1 MTQPS
6 PITIQAKGNRSLEA
20 LLKRVNKDTELNTY
34 WKCANKIA
42 MDRMRIN
49 DHGRVHVSIVA
60 NIALRLHRLLQ
71 ESGHE
76 FSVAKDNEGYTVQ
89 DSEVVLFL
97 AAALHDV
104 GHIVHRQ
111 SHEEFSIALA
121 KPLLERLLDGLYTG
135 EKKYT
140 LIAEVLHTIIGHSKG
155 FRPLTTEASILRIAD
170 ALDMKKGRARIPFT
184 LGSINIHAVS
194 ALAINDVVLRKGD
207 AKKGEK
213 PVIVEIVMDN
223 PAGIF
228 QVDSL
233 LKEKMAGTGLEEAIG
248 VKAEIRPG
256 KAVSPLEFSF

>member
-1 MTQPS
+1 MAQPS
-6 PITIQAKGNRSLEA
+6 PITIPAKGNRTLEA
-20 LLKRVNKDTELNTY
+20 LLKRVNKDVELNTY

-89 DSEVVLFL
+89 DSEAVLFL

-121 KPLLERLLDGLYTG
+121 PPILERLLDGLYSG
-135 EKKYT
+135 EKMYT
-140 LIAEVLHTIIGHSKG
+140 LIAEVLHTIIGHSRG
-155 FRPLTTEASILRIAD
+155 FRPLTTEASIMRIAD

-184 LGSINIHAVS
+184 LGSVNIHAVS

-207 AKKGEK
+207 PSKGEK
-213 PVIVEIVMDN
+213 PVMVEIVMDN

-233 LKEKMAGTGLEEAIG
+233 LKEKMAGTGLEEVIG
-248 VKAEIRPG
+248 VKAEVKTG
-256 KAVSPLEFSF
+256 KAVQPLEFSF